1 MQEQDMEYAGF
12 RVRVGATIID
22 TMLIEVHHD

>member
-12 RVRVGATIID
+12 WVRVDATIID
-22 TMLIEVHHD
+22 TILIGVHHD